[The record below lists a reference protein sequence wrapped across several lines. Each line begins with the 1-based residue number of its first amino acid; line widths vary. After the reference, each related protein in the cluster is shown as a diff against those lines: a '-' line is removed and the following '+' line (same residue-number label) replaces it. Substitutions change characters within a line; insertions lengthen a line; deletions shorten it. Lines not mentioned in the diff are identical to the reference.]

1 MKIRCNTRL
10 VSGVNNKEKGVSVV
24 VEDSKGQETINADV
38 VLLSIGRRP
47 FTGGLDLQKAGLET
61 NKFGRVE
68 INKQWQTK
76 VPHIYAIGDVVDG
89 PMLAH
94 KAEEEGIAA
103 VEHMIGEGGHVN
115 YDAIPGVIYTF
126 PEVANVG
133 LSEEQLKEQG
143 IEYNKGVFPFNAN
156 SRARC
161 NNEPEGMVKI
171 LSCKKTDKMLG
182 AWVIGS
188 NAGEMIGE
196 AVLAF
201 EYGAASED
209 VARTCHAHPTLSEA
223 FKEACMAAHDKPI
236 HF

>member
-1 MKIRCNTRL
+1 MNSRL
-10 VSGVNNKEKGVSVV
+10 EGGVNNRENGVKVDISGEKGT
-24 VEDSKGQETINADV
+24 ETLEADV
-38 VLLSIGRRP
+38 VLLSIGRKP
-47 FTGGLDLQKAGLET
+47 YTGGLQLEKAGLET
-61 NKFGRVE
+61 NKFGKIE
-68 INKQWQTK
+68 INSTWQTK
-76 VPHIYAIGDVVDG
+76 NPSIYAIGDVVDG

-103 VEHMIGEGGHVN
+103 VEHILGEGGHVN

-133 LSEEQLKEQG
+133 LSEEQLKEKG
-143 IEYNKGVFPFNAN
+143 IDYGVGVFPFMAN

-171 LSCKKTDKMLG
+171 LTDKKTDKILG

-201 EYGAASED
+201 EYGASSED
-209 VARTCHAHPTLSEA
+209 VSRTCHAHPTLSEA
-223 FKEACMAAHDKPI
+223 FKEACMAAHDKAI
-236 HF
+236 HC